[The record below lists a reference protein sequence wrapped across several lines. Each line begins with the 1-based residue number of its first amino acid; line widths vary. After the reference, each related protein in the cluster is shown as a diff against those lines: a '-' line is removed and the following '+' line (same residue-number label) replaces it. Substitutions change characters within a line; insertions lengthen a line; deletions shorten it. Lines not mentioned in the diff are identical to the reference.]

1 MRGLFHPVIG
11 RELSR
16 ELRRSG
22 LYWERFFVA
31 VVGSALGMFSVI
43 SGDPEFHQILFVS
56 AGAFAS
62 WKTLSLT
69 MSAFAEERR
78 NGTLGLLFLAGLS
91 AWEVFLM
98 KLIGGMARVA
108 RHLIGILPLQ
118 AFPFLAGGL
127 SGELFVSTIAVLA
140 LWVFFVFAAGALGSA
155 LCREDEHALVVALLI
170 VVGIGAFPLIAAY
183 GGAFFSAPSAFSA
196 AAVSA
201 DWLWICPGYLAVLVL
216 DQLRSFSA
224 AEVWDAGLTTLGWG
238 AALLLV
244 AFRMVGVSGQ
254 DDRTVVE
261 RFCSR
266 LAARRL
272 GSSSVGRRLRSQWLD
287 WDPSAWL
294 VLRDRG
300 TARLMWMFL
309 GILGLL
315 SGVFCWFLGTVWLT
329 PGAIYLLAVVW
340 LAGLSWLSLY
350 TVGRRIGEDRRSGVL
365 EVLLTTGLSPREIV
379 EGQRRGVRR
388 MFWPVLMGVFR
399 VLFLLSLGSLLLR
412 GEVGGWAWVSFLLVW
427 ILLSGFLHGVLN
439 VDIRVMWISLNSAR
453 PVFAVFKALGE
464 FGGFGFV
471 VGMTPSLFM
480 FGGDLLGEFLIQFPS
495 GSWLE
500 LFLICGFG
508 VMVLATILLNR
519 SLFVSLFG
527 WETSIGKRLIDEFR
541 SIAAE
546 PVPEKSDIRFK
557 GWDGTKRLSENRS
570 LWRRR

>member
-1 MRGLFHPVIG
+1 MMQGLFHPVIW

-16 ELRRSG
+16 ELRRPG

-43 SGDPEFHQILFVS
+43 TGDPEFHQILFVS

-69 MSAFAEERR
+69 MSVFAEERR
-78 NGTLGLLFLAGLS
+78 NGTLELLFLAGLS

-108 RHLIGILPLQ
+108 THLIGILPFQ

-127 SGELFVSTIAVLA
+127 SAELFFSTIAALVLG
-140 LWVFFVFAAGALGSA
+140 VFFVFAVGALGSA
-155 LCREDEHALVVALLI
+155 LCREDEHALAVALLLI
-170 VVGIGAFPLIAAY
+170 VGIGALPLVMAY
-183 GGAFFSAPSAFSA
+183 GGAFFSAPSAFSLA
-196 AAVSA
+196 SVSA
-201 DWLWICPGYLAVLVL
+201 DWLWVCPGYLVVLVL

-224 AEVWDAGLTTLGWG
+224 ADVWNAGLATLGWG
-238 AALLLV
+238 ASLLLV
-244 AFRMVGVSGQ
+244 AFRMVWVSGQ

-261 RFCSR
+261 RFRSR

-272 GSSSVGRRLRSQWLD
+272 GSSSFVRRLRLQWLD

-309 GILGLL
+309 GSLGFL
-315 SGVFCWFLGTVWLT
+315 SGVFCWFWGTVWLT
-329 PGAIYLLAVVW
+329 PGAVYLLAVVC
-340 LAGLSWLSLY
+340 LVGLSWLSLY
-350 TVGRRIGEDRRSGVL
+350 TVGRRIGEDRRSGIL
-365 EVLLTTGLSPREIV
+365 ELLITTGLSPREIV

-412 GEVGGWAWVSFLLVW
+412 GEVGGWAWVSFLLAWVT
-427 ILLSGFLHGVLN
+427 LSGFLHGFLN
-439 VDIRVMWISLNSAR
+439 TYHIRVMWISLNSAR
-453 PVFAVFKALGE
+453 PAFAVFKALGE
-464 FGGFGFV
+464 LGWFV
-471 VGMTPSLFM
+471 VGILPSLFM
-480 FGGDLLGEFLIQFPS
+480 FGGELLSEFLIQFPS

-500 LFLICGFG
+500 LFLICALGL
-508 VMVLATILLNR
+508 VVLVTILVNR
-519 SLFVSLFG
+519 SSFG
-527 WETSIGKRLIDEFR
+527 WKTSIEKRLITEFR

-546 PVPEKSDIRFK
+546 PVPEKLDPRFK
-557 GWDGTKRLSENRS
+557 GWDGTKRLSENRP
-570 LWRRR
+570 LRWRR

>member
-1 MRGLFHPVIG
+1 MRGLLHPVIG

-16 ELRRSG
+16 ELRRPG
-22 LYWERFFVA
+22 LYTERFFVA

-43 SGDPEFHQILFVS
+43 TGDPEFHQILFVS
-56 AGAFAS
+56 AGAFAA

-69 MSAFAEERR
+69 MSAFVEERR
-78 NGTLGLLFLAGLS
+78 NGTLEILFLAGLS

-108 RHLIGILPLQ
+108 MHLIGILPFQ

-127 SGELFVSTIAVLA
+127 SAELFVSTIAALA

-155 LCREDEHALVVALLI
+155 LCREDEHALAVALLL
-170 VVGIGAFPLIAAY
+170 VGGIGAFPLVAAY
-183 GGAFFSAPSAFSA
+183 GGAFFSAPSAFSL
-196 AAVSA
+196 AAVSV
-201 DWLWICPGYLAVLVL
+201 DWLLICPGYLVVLVL
-216 DQLRSFSA
+216 DQLRNFSA
-224 AEVWDAGLTTLGWG
+224 AEVWDAGLATLGWG

-244 AFRMVGVSGQ
+244 AFRMVEVGGQ

-261 RFCSR
+261 RFRLR
-266 LAARRL
+266 LAARRW
-272 GSSSVGRRLRSQWLD
+272 GSSLAGRRLRAQWLD

-300 TARLMWMFL
+300 TTKLIWSFLGFL
-309 GILGLL
+309 GIL
-315 SGVFCWFLGTVWLT
+315 SGCFCWFWGTVWLT
-329 PGAIYLLAVVW
+329 PGAVYLLAVVC
-340 LAGLSWLSLY
+340 LVGLSWLSLY
-350 TVGRRIGEDRRSGVL
+350 TIGRRIGEDRRSGVL
-365 EVLLTTGLSPREIV
+365 ELLLTTGLSPREIV

-388 MFWPVLMGVFR
+388 MFWPVLMGVFGA
-399 VLFLLSLGSLLLR
+399 LFLLSLGSLLLR
-412 GEVGGWAWVSFLLVW
+412 GEVSGWTWVSFLLAW
-427 ILLSGFLHGVLN
+427 ILLSGVLHGVLN
-439 VDIRVMWISLNSAR
+439 TDIRVMWISLNSAR
-453 PVFAVFKALGE
+453 PAFAVFKALGE
-464 FGGFGFV
+464 FGGFV

-546 PVPEKSDIRFK
+546 PVPEKSDPRFK
-557 GWDGTKRLSENRS
+557 GWDGAKRLSENRPIRW
-570 LWRRR
+570 WRR